1 MRYVTLRFEKME
13 RGVDTIL
20 PKATELLGWC
30 QMCPGDMVVVSA
42 AALPAE
48 PHPAG
53 PSSSRLHP
61 ARSTHPP
68 AAAPW
73 GSHHGF
79 GLEQMDP
86 SQEGRGYLPGQQCI
100 GLGVHPECT
109 RLCIPQWGRCAPA
122 ARLAPGM
129 VRLSPPACAFAFNCL
144 DVRVI
149 MQLKQKGGLF
159 AKAQ

>member
-79 GLEQMDP
+79 GLKQMDP
-86 SQEGRGYLPGQQCI
+86 SQEGRGYLPGAAVHRAGCASR
-100 GLGVHPECT
+100 VHPALHPTVGQVCSSCT
-109 RLCIPQWGRCAPA
+109 PRTGD
-122 ARLAPGM
+122 G
-129 VRLSPPACAFAFNCL
+129 
-144 DVRVI
+144 
-149 MQLKQKGGLF
+149 
-159 AKAQ
+159 KAEPSCMHIRI